1 MNKKNKITLYELIL
15 KNIRSIVITGITSV
29 LVIIMIFTYITINH
43 VEDSL
48 KENSTGLIKLAFNSL
63 YNTLYDF
70 DSRYYRGLDKFIND
84 LKKEPSDIK
93 NKLMDFMYISNKFGM
108 ESTVTTLDI
117 NNVDEYAKD
126 KVEKLQP
133 FNYFIVIDL
142 NQNNLIRNVYFK
154 TNNNIYLL
162 KYKLPIDRIEN
173 TINSLYELKNDYKFI
188 KEINICTHSFESLN
202 NNFPELSK
210 EDEEYL
216 KTAFDSNKEV
226 IIKKNNGI
234 NFYFVWNFEDEKT
247 LFKPIGIVLKLDF
260 STYRNLI
267 AINIIMFIIL
277 LSLVFYFI
285 TKRAHRVSKQI
296 SRPFEVM
303 LNNMKKFKETKYLEF
318 DKIIEKCDIE
328 EINELMTEYQKMTE
342 DIMSSFEEIN
352 AMNEELEE
360 SYKEIEKVNNE
371 LEDAYLNF
379 STQLSIIAEG
389 YDETTGNHVNRVG
402 ELSAFIAEKMGV
414 NSENVEKI
422 RYYAPLH
429 DIGKILIPKEILDKK
444 GRLTEEEFNIMK
456 KHTIYGSVLIGD
468 SPKFEIAKNIALYHH
483 EKYNGKGYPYGLK
496 GEDIPLCAAIVS
508 VVDVYDA
515 LRSERPYKPAFSH
528 EKTMD
533 ILINGDERTHPDD
546 FHPEVLKILKENENE
561 IKILWEKINQNSSK
575 LIELLKNIENYKK

>member
-1 MNKKNKITLYELIL
+1 MNKKNKITLSELIL
-15 KNIRSIVITGITSV
+15 KNIRSIVITGITAV
-29 LVIIMIFTYITINH
+29 LVIIMIFTHITITH
-43 VEDSL
+43 VEESL
-48 KENSTGLIKLAFNSL
+48 RKNSTGLIKLAFNSL
-63 YNTLYDF
+63 YNALYDF
-70 DSRYYRGLDKFIND
+70 DSRYYKRLDKFIDD
-84 LKKEPSDIK
+84 LKKEPNDIK
-93 NKLMDFMYISNKFGM
+93 NKLMDFMYISNKFDT

-117 NNVDEYAKD
+117 NIVDEYVKD

-142 NQNNLIRNVYFK
+142 NQNNLIRDVYFK
-154 TNNNIYLL
+154 TNNDLYLL

-202 NNFPELSK
+202 NNFPELNK

-216 KTAFDSNKEV
+216 KKAFDTNKEV

-267 AINIIMFIIL
+267 TINIIMFITL
-277 LSLVFYFI
+277 VSLVFYFI
-285 TKRAHRVSKQI
+285 TKRAHKVSKQI

-303 LNNMKKFKETKYLEF
+303 LSNMKKFKETKYLEF

-371 LEDAYLNF
+371 LEDAYLSF

-402 ELSAFIAEKMGV
+402 ELSAFIAEKMGIK
-414 NSENVEKI
+414 SENVEKI

-444 GRLTEEEFNIMK
+444 GKLTEEEFNIMK
-456 KHTIYGSVLIGD
+456 RHTVFGSVLIGD
-468 SPKFEIAKNIALYHH
+468 SPNFEIAKNIALYHH

-496 GEDIPLCAAIVS
+496 GEDIPICAAIVS

-533 ILINGDERTHPDD
+533 IIINGDERTHPDD

-575 LIELLKNIENYKK
+575 LIELLKNIENYKN